1 MSITLTRLFALCLAL
16 ACLLTVFAPPDASA
30 QSRDR
35 HDRRMV
41 IVNETGRTIRT
52 FHATNSGVTKWGR
65 DLLGSEVIRPGQ
77 RYVFDFDDGTGFC
90 MFDFRAVLD
99 NGRPVERYRVNV
111 CEYASWTV
119 R

>member
-1 MSITLTRLFALCLAL
+1 MSIASARLLALCLAL
-16 ACLLTVFAPPDASA
+16 ASLLTALAPHDASA

-41 IVNETGRTIRT
+41 VVNETGRTIAT
-52 FHATNSGVTKWGR
+52 FHATNSGVSKWGR
-65 DLLGSEVIRPGQ
+65 DLLGSDVIRPGQ

-111 CEYASWTV
+111 CEFASWIV